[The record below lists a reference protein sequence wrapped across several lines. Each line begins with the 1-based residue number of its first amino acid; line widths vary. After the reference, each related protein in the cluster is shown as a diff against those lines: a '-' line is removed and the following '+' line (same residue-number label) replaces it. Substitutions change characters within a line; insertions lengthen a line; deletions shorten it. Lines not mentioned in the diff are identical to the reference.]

1 MVYLSK
7 LLLDPSSRQVQAE
20 LANRYE
26 LHRTLTAQFQAVRR
40 EEIGLLYRMEIPRSA
55 GFEPIA
61 ILCQS
66 LLEPNWSALIEAG
79 LLLNQPQ
86 VKTFEPNLP
95 EGNRYHFRLL
105 ANPTVRRVR
114 HSTRSAGS
122 SLSGQAGKRV
132 GLYKLEEQV
141 NWLARKA
148 DESGFRVESVQTT
161 KLGMVECTKRKDGRS
176 FHIKHFAVQFDGL
189 LTITSAEIFQ
199 QAVHAGIG
207 SAKAFGF
214 GLLSLAK

>member
-40 EEIGLLYRMEIPRSA
+40 EEIGLLYRVEIPRSA

-66 LLEPNWSALIEAG
+66 LLEPNWSGLVGRG

-86 VKTFEPNLP
+86 VKTFELNLP

-161 KLGMVECTKRKDGRS
+161 KLGMVECTKRKDERS
-176 FHIKHFAVQFDGL
+176 FQIKHFAVQFDGL

-199 QAVHAGIG
+199 KAVHAGIG